1 MRKDVVKKKQ
11 AGGKDSWIVKEFETI
26 SVPKKVLKKS
36 WTDANGFLH
45 EEFEFVKV
53 NGEQVYEDVEVCTK
67 AEVVFENPNK

>member
-1 MRKDVVKKKQ
+1 MRKDVKKKKQ

-36 WTDANGFLH
+36 WTDANGFFH

-53 NGEQVYEDVEVCTK
+53 NGVQVYEDVEVCTK
-67 AEVVFENPNK
+67 AEVVFVNPG